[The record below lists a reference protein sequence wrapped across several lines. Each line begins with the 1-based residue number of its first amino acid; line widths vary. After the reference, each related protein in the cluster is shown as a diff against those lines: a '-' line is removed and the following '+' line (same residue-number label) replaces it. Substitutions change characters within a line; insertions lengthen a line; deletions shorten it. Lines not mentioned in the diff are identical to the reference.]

1 MSREDLHRR
10 LFRLFGRDDVDRHD
24 PDPGLLDPGPG
35 PGPSL
40 FPDLDLDLGLGLGT
54 GLFLDRAHESE
65 SKDGFTSC
73 VIVEQGSEIES

>member
-10 LFRLFGRDDVDRHD
+10 LFRLFGRDDVDRPD
-24 PDPGLLDPGPG
+24 PDPGLLGPG

-40 FPDLDLDLGLGLGT
+40 FPDRDLGLGLGT

>member
-24 PDPGLLDPGPG
+24 PDPGLLDPGPD
-35 PGPSL
+35 PSL
-40 FPDLDLDLGLGLGT
+40 FPDRDLGLGLGT